1 MGRDRRDSG
10 KPVAQ
15 AGRGMSVLLP
25 DADWRHRPGL
35 DDLLV
40 ALDAAGG
47 RARFVGGAVRD
58 GLLGLPVNDLDIAT
72 TLDPHDVVARLKAA
86 GIKAVP
92 TGIDHGTITGVIAGW
107 PVEITTLRR
116 DVSTDGRRAIIAYT
130 DDWREDAARR
140 DFTINALY
148 ADPLS
153 GEIVDYFGGIPDL
166 EARRLRFIGDADARI
181 AEDYLRILRYFRF
194 LARYGDDE
202 LDNVAYAACVAA
214 ANSLMALSRERIADE
229 LLKLLGVASPIHAL
243 RLMVDG
249 RILMPVLPEVDA
261 TGIDRLARLMAREAA
276 AGVAPSAL
284 RRLAALLPPDA
295 ARADLV
301 GARLKLSNKARKRL
315 TIALEDGL
323 GDAPIR
329 ALAWRIGVE
338 GAIDR
343 LLLDADADVSAV
355 ATLDK
360 WTPPKLPIS
369 GGALIARGLAPGPD
383 VAKAL
388 NEVQDLW
395 VAEGFP
401 DTARVGE
408 IADQTVS
415 KFQRARQ

>member
-1 MGRDRRDSG
+1 
-10 KPVAQ
+10 
-15 AGRGMSVLLP
+15 MSQLLP
-25 DADWRHRPGL
+25 DADWRRRPGL
-35 DDLLV
+35 DALLE

-47 RARFVGGAVRD
+47 KARFVGGAVRD

-72 TLDPHDVVARLKAA
+72 TLDPHDVVDRLKAA

-92 TGIDHGTITGVIAGW
+92 TGIDHGTITAVIAGW

-181 AEDYLRILRYFRF
+181 AEDHLRILRYFRF

-229 LLKLLGVASPIHAL
+229 LLKLLGVAAPIHAL

-249 RILMPVLPEVDA
+249 GILTPVLPEVDGA
-261 TGIDRLARLMAREAA
+261 GIDRLARLMAREDA

-323 GDAPIR
+323 DDAPIR

-343 LLLDADADVSAV
+343 LLLDADADVSTVTA
-355 ATLDK
+355 LDK

-383 VAKAL
+383 VAKVL
-388 NEVQDLW
+388 NIVQDLW